1 MITNVV
7 VIPQN
12 QALET
17 LAKNRSKSIQYRLVD
32 LLKTGAYARC
42 KFIGVNSD
50 SELIFKS
57 ERTEIGFFTL
67 SPLMLVQRAAA
78 TSAVAPTPLFTEG
91 VMKGLNVGVDEV
103 IAVVKWLYAHQTEIF
118 RFGASAPKTISVW
131 KRATQQW
138 ELRENSTDLVLLP
151 DAAPAAPAAPTDTNP
166 F

>member
-1 MITNVV
+1 MITNVIV
-7 VIPQN
+7 VPQT

-17 LAKNRSKSIQYRLVD
+17 LAKTRSKSIQYRLVD

-42 KFIGVNSD
+42 KFVGMNSD

-67 SPLMLVQRAAA
+67 SPLMLVQRAVA
-78 TSAVAPTPLFTEG
+78 TSAVAPTPQFSEG
-91 VMKGLNVGVDEV
+91 AMKGLDPGVDEV
-103 IAVVKWLYAHQTEIF
+103 IAVVRWLYAHQTEIF
-118 RFGASAPKTISVW
+118 RFGASVPKTISVW
-131 KRATQQW
+131 KRATHQW

-151 DAAPAAPAAPTDTNP
+151 DVAPAAPAPTDANP

>member
-1 MITNVV
+1 MITNVI
-7 VIPQN
+7 VIPQT

-32 LLKTGAYARC
+32 TLKSGAYQRC

-78 TSAVAPTPLFTEG
+78 TAAVAPTPQFTEG
-91 VMKGLNVGVDEV
+91 VLKGLNVGVDEV

-131 KRATQQW
+131 KRASQQW
-138 ELRENSTDLVLLP
+138 ELRENSTDLVLLS
-151 DAAPAAPAAPTDTNP
+151 DAPATPAPQAPDTNP